1 MNLIS
6 WTPFRELD
14 SLFDRYTRE
23 NFPARASLLGN
34 ETHWRPAASITE
46 NDDEYIIKADLPEVE
61 RKDIDVSVDNGV
73 LTLKGERRVEKS
85 SENER
90 EHRRET
96 FYGAFSRSFSI
107 PENVDP
113 KNIAAESKNGV
124 LIVHLPKVKEEKQ
137 EAVSIKVK

>member
-1 MNLIS
+1 M
-6 WTPFRELD
+6 
-14 SLFDRYTRE
+14 
-23 NFPARASLLGN
+23 LGN